1 MSPEN
6 SIPERG
12 EGEVIMPEPGEVIAP
27 ESTAQFGSLH
37 DQNMAAMGQSMA
49 QFQGNAVTVSKATD
63 YAYLQDKDL
72 VSLTEAVGVRE
83 VASRV
88 NPAGPVPATPAG

>member
-1 MSPEN
+1 MSPDN
-6 SIPERG
+6 SIPDCG
-12 EGEVIMPEPGEVIAP
+12 EGEDEMPAEP
-27 ESTAQFGSLH
+27 TAQFAALH
-37 DQNMAAMGQSMA
+37 DQNMGGMGQA
-49 QFQGNAVTVSKATD
+49 ITRFQNDTVTVSKAAD

-88 NPAGPVPATPAG
+88 NPAGPVPATKVGP